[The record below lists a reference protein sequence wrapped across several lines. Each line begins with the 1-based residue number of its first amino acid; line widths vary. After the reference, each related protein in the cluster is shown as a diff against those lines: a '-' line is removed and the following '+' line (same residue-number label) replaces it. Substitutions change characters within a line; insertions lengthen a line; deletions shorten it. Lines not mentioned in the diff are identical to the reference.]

1 MRTSTTVR
9 MSLISLKR
17 NPTRTML
24 TMLGI
29 IIGIAAVITMME
41 IGNGSKT
48 SIRTSIEKMGANS
61 VMVMPGSMRP
71 PGGARVGAGNAVSL
85 IPADADAIGSECPS
99 VGAYSPVVRGNG
111 IHVVFG
117 NVDWEPGQIYG
128 IA

>member
-1 MRTSTTVR
+1 MRTTTTIR

-71 PGGARVGAGNAVSL
+71 PG
-85 IPADADAIGSECPS
+85 
-99 VGAYSPVVRGNG
+99 
-111 IHVVFG
+111 
-117 NVDWEPGQIYG
+117 
-128 IA
+128 